1 MSVATLQR
9 RWWWK
14 VGRNSSCP
22 SSLLSLHKEL
32 AQKEHTHLRM
42 SNHKKRNSMECIHK
56 YHKREREREK
66 GDYDL
71 PRQKAPEQDKPEKL
85 LINDQMILH

>member
-1 MSVATLQR
+1 MSIATLQR

-56 YHKREREREK
+56 YHKRERERERRGTMTSPGK
-66 GDYDL
+66 RRLNKTNRKSY
-71 PRQKAPEQDKPEKL
+71 
-85 LINDQMILH
+85 